1 MGCMY
6 ALAVVIYAGSR
17 LYRRR
22 QGMDLSMV
30 YGEIPAE

>member
-1 MGCMY
+1 
-6 ALAVVIYAGSR
+6 VIYVGSR
-17 LYRRR
+17 LYRRQ

>member
-6 ALAVVIYAGSR
+6 VLAIAIFVGSR
-17 LYRRR
+17 IYRRS

>member
-1 MGCMY
+1 MGAMY
-6 ALAVVIYAGSR
+6 VLAIVIYFGSKI
-17 LYRRR
+17 YRRQ